1 VASHRLKRSMGGA
14 LVATAVVAGTVT
26 SVPAF
31 ADPQPNNPSDA
42 LKQYTDIAHQAE
54 AISQQ
59 LEQAKVDHQ
68 GKIADLDRAKG
79 DAARADQV
87 ANQARAE
94 EEKFR
99 SQVDQLTHASYEG
112 ARMNKLSALL
122 ISKTPRD
129 FLSRA
134 STLESLSRD
143 NDRAVQAYSSA
154 TKQATTAEQQAN
166 QARDRA
172 AQAEADAGRIE
183 NDLRNKQSALQ
194 AQEVKVHQQFEQL
207 SSQDVSSL
215 SSTTNVGQLLGSG
228 AAILAVNA
236 ALAKQGA
243 RYVYGADGPSQ
254 FDCSGLMQWAYR
266 MAGISIPRTSQAQAS
281 AGRPVS
287 ASELQPGDLII
298 FYSDE
303 SHVGMYIGNGNV
315 VHAPEESEPVKVT
328 PYKYIG
334 SVAAMRRIVG

>member
-14 LVATAVVAGTVT
+14 LVATAVAAVTVT
-26 SVPAF
+26 SVPAV

-42 LKQYTDIAHQAE
+42 LKQYQDIAHQAE

-59 LEQAKVDHQ
+59 LQQAQIDHQ
-68 GKIADLDRAKG
+68 GKLADLARANG

-87 ANQARAE
+87 AGQARAE

-99 SQVDQLTHASYEG
+99 GQVDQLTHASYEG

-122 ISKTPRD
+122 ISKTPND
-129 FLSRA
+129 FLDRA
-134 STLESLSRD
+134 STLEALSKD
-143 NDRAVQAYSSA
+143 NDRAVQAFSSA
-154 TKQATTAEQQAN
+154 TAQATNAEQQAN

-172 AQAEADAGRIE
+172 AAAEADAARIE
-183 NDLRNKQSALQ
+183 NDLRGKQAALK
-194 AQEVKVHQQFEQL
+194 AQEAKVHQQYEQL
-207 SSQDVSSL
+207 SSQDVQSL
-215 SSTTNVGQLLGSG
+215 TSGTNVGQLLGSG

-236 ALAKQGA
+236 ALGKQGDP
-243 RYVYGADGPSQ
+243 YVYGATGPNQ

-266 MAGISIPRTSQAQAS
+266 QAGISIPRTSQAQAS
-281 AGRPVS
+281 AGRAVS
-287 ASELQPGDLII
+287 ASQLQPGDLII

-315 VHAPEESEPVKVT
+315 VHAPEEGEPVKVT
-328 PYKYIG
+328 QYKYIG
-334 SVAAMRRIVG
+334 NVAAMRRVAG